1 LKELGISS
9 KLGLQMAK
17 IKVAHII
24 TELELGGAQQN
35 TIYTVEQL
43 DRTKYEPV
51 LITGPGGILD
61 QEVKNNPKV
70 RCLFIPHIV
79 RPISPFR
86 DTLALIS
93 LYRLLKSEKV
103 DLVHTHSSKVGILG
117 RWAAYFANVPKIMH
131 TYHGFGFN
139 NYQKWW
145 VRKLLILLER
155 VTAGVT
161 DKLIAVSGENV
172 RKGLANRIG
181 KQGQYVV
188 IHSGIKIRAFS
199 EVNVDFDGKRR
210 EIGIEKGNPVVGMI
224 ACFKPQKAPLNFIR
238 LAKRVCSVCPKV
250 KFVLVGDGELRPK
263 IEKLI
268 GELNLKNQVI
278 LTGWRRDI
286 SELIHIFDILVLTS
300 LWEGLPRVFLE
311 AEAAGKPIVATNVD
325 GAKEV
330 IIDEVNGFLVEPDN
344 LNGLAERVIWLIKN
358 RDQAEKMGQKGRTT
372 VSAAFDIDRMVQDIE
387 KLYGE

>member
-1 LKELGISS
+1 
-9 KLGLQMAK
+9 
-17 IKVAHII
+17 
-24 TELELGGAQQN
+24 
-35 TIYTVEQL
+35 
-43 DRTKYEPV
+43 
-51 LITGPGGILD
+51 
-61 QEVKNNPKV
+61 
-70 RCLFIPHIV
+70 
-79 RPISPFR
+79 
-86 DTLALIS
+86 
-93 LYRLLKSEKV
+93 
-103 DLVHTHSSKVGILG
+103 
-117 RWAAYFANVPKIMH
+117 
-131 TYHGFGFN
+131 
-139 NYQKWW
+139 

-210 EIGIEKGNPVVGMI
+210 EIGIEKGDPVVGMI

-238 LAKRVCSVCPKV
+238 LAKRVCSVCPKA

-300 LWEGLPRVFLE
+300 LWEGLPRVVLE

-344 LNGLAERVIWLIKN
+344 LDGLAERVIWLIEN